1 MELLQKSTGQD
12 KLKGSHHDNQ
22 WLSYNLYERTKKYQ
36 MYEKG
41 KNYRQEIER
50 EIFIK
55 WQNRWDKPHGETAA
69 WTKTLILYIQR

>member
-1 MELLQKSTGQD
+1 MELLQKSTGQA

-55 WQNRWDKPHGETAA
+55 
-69 WTKTLILYIQR
+69 